1 MIEANK
7 GLPTGSPDLP
17 DACRYPL
24 DSLDR
29 ADMAALVQGDPTALD
44 RIMDRHSKAVFRFLY
59 HLVGTEA
66 DAADLAQ
73 ETFVRVYLNR
83 AAYRPEQVFTR
94 WLFTIAAN
102 LGRNL
107 LRTRARRPAVSLE
120 EESNIQGRP
129 MHEVTPG
136 TSISPE
142 EQLSQAEVSQLVRTA
157 LAHLPEEMR
166 EAVVLCEL
174 EERSVA
180 ETAEILRV
188 PARTVESRLYRA
200 RQLLRER
207 LRRALTVP
215 VRLPVARPCV
225 SKS

>member
-1 MIEANK
+1 MMEASK
-7 GLPTGSPDLP
+7 SLTEGSPEVP
-17 DACRYPL
+17 DALRYPL
-24 DSLDR
+24 DAMDR

-44 RIMDRHSKAVFRFLY
+44 RIMERHSKAVFRFLC

-136 TSISPE
+136 SGASPE
-142 EQLSQAEVSQLVRTA
+142 EHLSQSEVSQLVRTA
-157 LAHLPEEMR
+157 LAHLPDEMR

-188 PARTVESRLYRA
+188 PPRTVESRLYRA

-207 LRRALTVP
+207 LRRALTLP
-215 VRLPVARPCV
+215 MRLPVARPCV
-225 SKS
+225 AKP